1 VNELWLV
8 RHGTTEWTVSKKHT
22 GTTDIPL
29 TADGERRAREL
40 EPVLATHTFAAVFTS
55 PRMRARRTAAL
66 AGFEDAVV
74 DDQLTE
80 VDYGEYEG
88 RTTAEIREER
98 PDWFLW
104 RDGSPGG
111 ESMDDAGRRAD
122 QVLERVSRVDG
133 DVLLFGHGHFS
144 RVLGARLLGL
154 PASEGRLLILGP
166 GSISVIGSEH
176 GERAIK
182 HWNWQ
187 AKI

>member
-8 RHGTTEWTVSKKHT
+8 RHGTTEWTVNKKHT

-40 EPVLATHTFAAVFTS
+40 EPVLATHSFAAVFTS

-111 ESMDDAGRRAD
+111 VRTRCWKGSRRWMATCCSSATATSH
-122 QVLERVSRVDG
+122 ECW
-133 DVLLFGHGHFS
+133 
-144 RVLGARLLGL
+144 
-154 PASEGRLLILGP
+154 
-166 GSISVIGSEH
+166 
-176 GERAIK
+176 ERACWAYPRPRAACSSSGR
-182 HWNWQ
+182 HRSP
-187 AKI
+187 